1 MPDLPPHERRREK
14 LGVVVLVVRSREGR
28 VMGASMSASPGVVSA
43 SLGEE
48 RPSNQRFFD
57 KLYSLTARNF
67 YHSK

>member
-1 MPDLPPHERRREK
+1 
-14 LGVVVLVVRSREGR
+14 
-28 VMGASMSASPGVVSA
+28 MGASMSAFPGVVSA

-57 KLYSLTARNF
+57 KLYNLTARNF